1 MEVTQTS
8 EGRQFCGSCKQDLP
22 IDSFSP
28 GNRGKRGTWCRSC
41 FAAYNKG
48 RRPHVQ
54 HDPIQCDYC
63 GKEFVPKQ
71 VKPGQRRFCSNSCK
85 QNHLYWRNNPR
96 EQRECPICGTDITN
110 RRRDTKHC
118 SDKCA
123 IEARRRD
130 GRLRV
135 ASRKHRLTRY
145 GLTPESFEAMLSAQG
160 GGCAIC
166 GSTDPKT
173 HHGKWNVDHDHAC
186 CPAPTTDSATCGK
199 CVRGLLCGPCNTGLG
214 QFEDDPA
221 RLEAAI
227 RYLRK
232 P

>member
-1 MEVTQTS
+1 MEATQTS
-8 EGRQFCGSCKQDLP
+8 DGQQFCGSCKQDLP

-28 GNRGKRGTWCRSC
+28 SNQGKRGTWCRSC

-54 HDPIQCDYC
+54 HDPIACDYC

-71 VKPGQRRFCSNSCK
+71 LKPGQRRYCSYACK
-85 QNHLYWRNNPR
+85 TSAGYWRNNPR
-96 EQRECPICGTDITN
+96 EQRECPICGTDITD
-110 RRRDTKHC
+110 RRRDARYC
-118 SDKCA
+118 SKTCMN
-123 IEARRRD
+123 EARRRD
-130 GRLRV
+130 GRLQT
-135 ASRKHRLTRY
+135 ASRKYVLLRRY
-145 GLTPESFEAMLSAQG
+145 GLTQEAFDGMLAAQG

-166 GSTDPKT
+166 GSTDPRT
-173 HHGKWNVDHDHAC
+173 HHGKWHVDHDHAC
-186 CPAPTTDSATCGK
+186 CPDNRKHTCGK
-199 CVRGLLCGPCNTGLG
+199 CVRGLLCGHCNAGLG
-214 QFEDDPA
+214 YFEDDPA